1 MRPLRTVGIRAPKRT
16 LMLVIATGVVA
27 AILGVGAPDHMSNSE
42 KDFLSPG
49 TDSYRGSQMLDR
61 AFGTG
66 ALPNLGVI
74 FAVGPH
80 GDGAN
85 VLAAVQKVATLVPQ
99 PTYSTNKRYVAMMG
113 FFNRGV
119 ASGPAALSLA
129 KRFQSI
135 PGVAIGGTALAG
147 EQFSD
152 QVKRDV
158 ITTELVA
165 LPLIILLGL
174 WIFRGVVAALLPVFT
189 GSLALAMAL
198 LGIRVVSTVHTL
210 SIFSLNVV
218 TGVAVGL
225 SIDYSLLLVS
235 RFREELEGGLGTCEA
250 ASKAVATA
258 GRTVLLSATT
268 VVAAAGSLLVFPLN
282 VVRSIAV
289 GGMMVSAIAGATA
302 LIALPAVFVLLGP
315 RVNSLAPR
323 RWQRAVKRAARPAEQ
338 GAWYRIARFVMRWPA
353 GIAVAA
359 IALLLLLAAPTLRAR
374 LIGFD
379 ASALP
384 ADTSA
389 HRFEELA
396 KHEFTHSL
404 FDEIVIL
411 THGSAQAA
419 HELVDRYLAHLPDV
433 ATGEV
438 RQAKGDLWVIY
449 LKPAHPPFSGATKR
463 LVRRI
468 RALPAKLMVTGV
480 TADYIDTAGV
490 LKALL
495 PLALVLLATTTATFV
510 FIATGSVILPL
521 KTFIMNIFSVAAA
534 FGLVIFVFQD
544 GRLEGLLRYRSLG
557 ALALTQPLV
566 LGAGTFGILTDYG
579 IFLLTRIKEGWDAG
593 LSNREA
599 VALGLERTGRVITAA
614 ALLLCVT
621 IGALV
626 TAKLVFAKEIG
637 FGIAAAVA
645 IDATIVRAFLV
656 PSLMVLLGRWNWWRP
671 SLLRRRT
678 PRLEHF
684 ESGARRRE
692 GDPRSL

>member
-1 MRPLRTVGIRAPKRT
+1 MRPLRTIGIRAPRRT
-16 LMLVIATGVVA
+16 LMLTIAVGVVA

-49 TDSYRGSQMLDR
+49 TDSYKGSEQLDR

-66 ALPNLGVI
+66 ALPNIGVI

-99 PTYSTNKRYVAMMG
+99 PTYSVDKRYVAMMG
-113 FFNRGV
+113 FFDRRV
-119 ASGPAALSLA
+119 APGAAAAALA
-129 KRFQSI
+129 KRFQSV

-147 EQFSD
+147 EQFSE

-158 ITTELVA
+158 VTTELVA
-165 LPLIILLGL
+165 LPLIIVLGL

-189 GSLALAMAL
+189 GSLALVLAL
-198 LGIRVVSTVHTL
+198 LGIRVVSAVHPL

-235 RFREELEGGLGTCEA
+235 RFREELECGLDTWAA

-268 VVAAAGSLLVFPLN
+268 IVAAAGSLLVFPLN

-302 LIALPAVFVLLGP
+302 LIALPAIFVLLGP
-315 RVNSLAPR
+315 RVNSLAPQ
-323 RWQRAVKRAARPAEQ
+323 RWQRSVRRAARPAER
-338 GAWYRIARFVMRWPA
+338 GAWYRIARLVMRWPA
-353 GIAVAA
+353 AIAVAT
-359 IALLLLLAAPTLRAR
+359 IALLLLLGTPSLGAR

-379 ASALP
+379 ADALP

-389 HRFEELA
+389 RRFEELA
-396 KHEFTHSL
+396 KREFTHSL

-411 THGSAQAA
+411 THGNSQAA
-419 HELVDRYLAHLPDV
+419 HELVDRYLSHLPDV
-433 ATGEV
+433 AAGEV

-449 LKPAHPPFSGATKR
+449 LKPRHPPFSSVTKR

-468 RALPAKLMVTGV
+468 RALPAKLTVTGV
-480 TADYIDTAGV
+480 TADYIDTAAV
-490 LKALL
+490 LKGLL
-495 PLALVLLATTTATFV
+495 PLALVLLATTTSIFV
-510 FIATGSVILPL
+510 FIATGSVILPV
-521 KTFIMNIFSVAAA
+521 KTFIMNVFSVAAA

-544 GRLEGLLRYRSLG
+544 GRLEWLLRYRSLG

-593 LSNREA
+593 LSNRDA
-599 VALGLERTGRVITAA
+599 VALGLERTGRIITAA

-645 IDATIVRAFLV
+645 IDATIVRALLV

-671 SLLRRRT
+671 RLMRRRD
-678 PRLEHF
+678 PRLEQL
-684 ESGARRRE
+684 EPGARRR
-692 GDPRSL
+692 DFRAL